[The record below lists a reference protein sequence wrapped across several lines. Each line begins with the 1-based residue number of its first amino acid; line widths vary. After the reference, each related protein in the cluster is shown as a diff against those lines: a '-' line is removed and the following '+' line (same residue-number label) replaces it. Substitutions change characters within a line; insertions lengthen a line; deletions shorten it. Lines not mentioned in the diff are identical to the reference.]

1 MAVSVVVQVAQVGF
15 EFGDQWYKVLNGDED
30 LDILGRCWPS
40 SSKAWCAK
48 AGAMVTSGDLP
59 GLDLPHVDAHA
70 ELGGLGAVE
79 LHHPTQ
85 DIDQDGL
92 LDSATITGD
101 DAVQVWTDIDHDGFA
116 DHVKV
121 VEKDGDYTAW
131 EFHRHPD
138 GTSEW
143 IRTDQ
148 GRLGTR
154 AVPPSR

>member
-1 MAVSVVVQVAQVGF
+1 
-15 EFGDQWYKVLNGDED
+15 
-30 LDILGRCWPS
+30 
-40 SSKAWCAK
+40 
-48 AGAMVTSGDLP
+48 MVTSGDLP
-59 GLDLPHVDAHA
+59 GLDLPHVDAHS

-92 LDSATITGD
+92 LDSVTITGD
-101 DAVQVWTDIDHDGFA
+101 DAMQVWTDVDHDGFA

-148 GRLGTR
+148 GRLGM
-154 AVPPSR
+154 

>member
-1 MAVSVVVQVAQVGF
+1 M
-15 EFGDQWYKVLNGDED
+15 
-30 LDILGRCWPS
+30 
-40 SSKAWCAK
+40 
-48 AGAMVTSGDLP
+48 
-59 GLDLPHVDAHA
+59 
-70 ELGGLGAVE
+70 
-79 LHHPTQ
+79 HHPTQ

-92 LDSATITGD
+92 LDSMTITGD
-101 DAVQVWTDIDHDGFA
+101 DAMQVWTDVDHDGFA

-148 GRLGTR
+148 GRLGT
-154 AVPPSR
+154 